1 MQSICKSMKYEND
14 NVRNDKHFSTFEV
27 EPSFQNRYKL
37 LEECCPYTL
46 SFPQMSEDFAC

>member
-27 EPSFQNRYKL
+27 EPL
-37 LEECCPYTL
+37 LVSWSRRFKIDISY
-46 SFPQMSEDFAC
+46 